1 MTTKL
6 RTALAL
12 AATVAVIPVAAGPA
26 DAATKH
32 KKAKP
37 AATKTA
43 KKQAKRAAAKPKRPA
58 AAAAETVPTTTE
70 EVPASTPTPVDPPA
84 PAFNSVISIGG
95 FVFYNVSYAD
105 AVAQYE
111 ALIASGVTPPPPV
124 TSISV
129 TTTVGSQ

>member
-6 RTALAL
+6 RSTAIALAVSL
-12 AATVAVIPVAAGPA
+12 AAVPVVAAPA
-26 DAATKH
+26 DAAAKT
-32 KKAKP
+32 KAKP

-43 KKQAKRAAAKPKRPA
+43 KKRTAAKRKATKAKTAARPA
-58 AAAAETVPTTTE
+58 VVESVSTT
-70 EVPASTPTPVDPPA
+70 STPA
-84 PAFNSVISIGG
+84 PAPAPADAPAPTSTSVVSIGG

-129 TTTVGSQ
+129 TTTVGN